1 MIRSKHRRKLN
12 NNKRPQTT
20 EFDSSSVLLLFL
32 FLFVAVSGTSN
43 VCHASA
49 DCPLNAICEPRTGW
63 DGQCVCRPGYFMR
76 SSGKQR
82 ACIQI
87 ADFGELCYL
96 DQQCTFRL
104 GLHSECQNG
113 QCGCKDGSHYVV
125 NENACFKSSSKS
137 NGWTHCHLKF
147 VDWKLNLISLESS
160 LSYINKFQDYNFQ
173 MTPQKL
179 HPTIYTEN
187 SFLPQKSATIVG

>member
-1 MIRSKHRRKLN
+1 MSWVAHDGARLPLTTCCKHDTFKAYIGEN
-12 NNKRPQTT
+12 WISTNVHKQPNSTQVQ
-20 EFDSSSVLLLFL
+20 FFY
-32 FLFVAVSGTSN
+32 FFIFFFVAVSGTSN

-137 NGWTHCHLKF
+137 NGLTHCHLKI
-147 VDWKLNLISLESS
+147 VVWKSNV
-160 LSYINKFQDYNFQ
+160 
-173 MTPQKL
+173 T
-179 HPTIYTEN
+179 
-187 SFLPQKSATIVG
+187 